1 MRAKSM
7 ILIMI
12 ALGCGLVASI
22 GISQHLE
29 RGKQTGEASETEKIF
44 VAMAA
49 IDIGQPLTAENVKL
63 EEWPKTKIPQGA
75 VMKLEDLKDRYPRQR
90 LYAGEPI
97 LEAKLMDNNEA
108 DSTKIPAGYRV
119 ASVSVTMETGVAG
132 LVQPGD
138 RVDLVVYLKRNQDV
152 HMTGVKTIL
161 RDVRVFAVNQETE
174 RTTDK
179 DGQAII
185 AKTVSFLV
193 TPAQVERLMLAG
205 QLGKL
210 HLSLRRPNDEQSD
223 DSLATGGLTVDQL
236 LGSDQLAMN
245 DATPEIAPAPANTPG
260 LLDWLNKQVEAA
272 PITAPAAEEP
282 AWKMIMYTPQGTRQ
296 FQWQSEASLPEEVG
310 GAAAAPAPGAVTPAP
325 IGGGSIPSD
334 PAHAA
339 LIGQPFTAEGTTSGG
354 SVLQSS
360 AFKGKVVLV
369 TFWSNNCEKCRAEIP
384 TMRTLNDQFKLQ
396 GVEILGVNL
405 DPDGEA
411 VDSLIE
417 SLGLPWPNVTGSDA
431 QQIADRYGVR
441 SVPTVMLVN
450 QQGIV
455 VAVDSSAA
463 RLAEQAAQL
472 AQGGIATYDQ

>member
-29 RGKQTGEASETEKIF
+29 RGKQTGQASETEKIF

-210 HLSLRRPNDEQSD
+210 HLSLRRPNDEQND

-245 DATPEIAPAPANTPG
+245 DATPDVAPAPASNPG

-310 GAAAAPAPGAVTPAP
+310 GAEAPASAAAPPVAAGGAP
-325 IGGGSIPSD
+325 IPSD

-339 LIGQPFTAEGTTSGG
+339 LLGQPFTAEGMSSGG
-354 SVLQSS
+354 SVLQPSD
-360 AFKGKVVLV
+360 FRGKVVLV
-369 TFWSNNCEKCRAEIP
+369 SFWSNNCEKCRGEIP
-384 TMRTLNDQFKLQ
+384 AMRTLNDQFKLQ

-411 VDSLIE
+411 LDSQIE
-417 SLGLPWPNVTGSDA
+417 ALDLPWPNVTGSDA
-431 QQIADRYGVR
+431 QRIADRYGVR

-450 QQGIV
+450 QQGNV

-472 AQGGIATYDQ
+472 AQGGIETYDQ